1 MAKHTST
8 ASEPNESAPS
18 DIAAL
23 ASARS
28 RRHAGAAAARRYA
41 PSDTPSA
48 SDVPTLVSSASS
60 TSSETSGSISFA
72 SERTFDDSAPERM
85 PFHPTSPPPPF
96 NGSAPSLDPR
106 RATAS
111 RGYASTT
118 PGGRGAGYA
127 HTGGLY
133 SSPPDAGDC
142 AYGDDLLTDLARP
155 TGVVP
160 IIPAS
165 TLYPGVVPQ
174 ATGGHSSRHRQPMKP
189 AMARWL
195 DDDSDRSKYWLSYG
209 GRR

>member
-1 MAKHTST
+1 MADRTST

-28 RRHAGAAAARRYA
+28 RRHAGAAAARRHA

-48 SDVPTLVSSASS
+48 SDVPSLVSSASS

-72 SERTFDDSAPERM
+72 RERAFDDSASERM
-85 PFHPTSPPPPF
+85 PSQPTSPPPPS
-96 NGSAPSLDPR
+96 NGTTTSHGPR
-106 RATAS
+106 RANAS
-111 RGYASTT
+111 RRHASTT
-118 PGGRGAGYA
+118 PGSRGDGYA

-133 SSPPDAGDC
+133 SSPPDAGDYV
-142 AYGDDLLTDLARP
+142 YGDDLLTDLARP

-160 IIPAS
+160 IIPSA
-165 TLYPGVVPQ
+165 TLYPGAVPQ
-174 ATGGHSSRHRQPMKP
+174 ATGVRSSRHRQPMKP

-195 DDDSDRSKYWLSYG
+195 DDDSDRSQYWLSYG